1 MGTILEKLDYTYY
14 HIAKAKKN
22 WSNTTKGAFP
32 ISSNLSLFANT
43 LTESNLNNIGY
54 WYCFDAN
61 ATANN
66 VEAGKTFFNGTG
78 KQTGTL
84 VPKAGNLV
92 NSVTFEGT
100 YATSTYYNANNSGC
114 CINPDTGVCI
124 IYVTGGTSV
133 SYESIRFDKTSI
145 PTGAVWGPQSYYED
159 SSMDLG
165 CLYSVLISNI
175 TYPVDVVCN
184 FSSRNASYDY
194 VYADVTITKA

>member
-1 MGTILEKLDYTYY
+1 MGTIAEKLNYTKTW
-14 HIAKAKKN
+14 INKARDN
-22 WSNTTKGAFP
+22 WSNIIYGAAP
-32 ISSNLSLFANT
+32 VDTLSNFANNI
-43 LTESNLNNIGY
+43 TEKNLNLVGIWN
-54 WYCFDAN
+54 CQTAN
-61 ATANN
+61 ADPAN
-66 VEAGKTFFNGTG
+66 VEKGKTYFTG
-78 KQTGTL
+78 SGLHTGTL
-84 VPKAGNLV
+84 EPKAGNLV
-92 NSVTFEGT
+92 NSVTFSGT
-100 YATSTYYNANNSGC
+100 YATSTYYDANNSGC

-124 IYVTGGTSV
+124 IYITGGTSV

-194 VYADVTITKA
+194 VYADITITKV

>member
-1 MGTILEKLDYTYY
+1 MGTIVEKLDYTSYY
-14 HIAKAKKN
+14 ITKAKKN

-43 LTESNLNNIGY
+43 LTELNLNNIGY

-84 VPKAGNLV
+84 EPKAGNLV

-100 YATSTYYNANNSGC
+100 YASSSYYNASNSGC
-114 CINPDTGVCI
+114 CINPDTGKCI
-124 IYVTGGTSV
+124 IYIQGGTSTA
-133 SYESIRFDKTSI
+133 YESIRFDNNSI
-145 PTGAVWGPQSYYED
+145 PTGAIWGPQSYYEYNR
-159 SSMDLG
+159 MDTG
-165 CLYSVLISNI
+165 NLYSILISNI

-184 FSSRNASYDY
+184 FSSQNASYDY
-194 VYADVTITKA
+194 IYVDVTITKA

>member
-1 MGTILEKLDYTYY
+1 MGTIMDKLDYTSYY
-14 HIAKAKKN
+14 ITRAKKN

-61 ATANN
+61 ATASN

-84 VPKAGNLV
+84 KPKAGNLV

-100 YATSTYYNANNSGC
+100 YATSSFYDASNSGC
-114 CINPDTGVCI
+114 CINPDTGKCI
-124 IYVTGGTSV
+124 IYIQGGSSTT
-133 SYESIRFDKTSI
+133 YESIRFDNNSI
-145 PTGAVWGPQSYYED
+145 PTGAVWGPQSYY
-159 SSMDLG
+159 SNPSMPAG
-165 CLYSVLISNI
+165 ELYSVLISNI
-175 TYPVDVVCN
+175 TYPIDVVCN
-184 FSSRNASYDY
+184 FSSRNASADY
-194 VYADVTITKA
+194 VYVDVTITKA

>member
-1 MGTILEKLDYTYY
+1 MGTIAEKLNYTKTW
-14 HIAKAKKN
+14 INKAKEN
-22 WSNTTKGAFP
+22 WSNLTYGA
-32 ISSNLSLFANT
+32 INTDSLSNFANDI
-43 LTESNLNNIGY
+43 TESSLNLVGIWN
-54 WYCFDAN
+54 CQTAN
-61 ATANN
+61 ADPAN
-66 VEAGKTFFNGTG
+66 VEKGKTYFTG
-78 KQTGTL
+78 SGLHIGTL
-84 VPKAGNLV
+84 EPKAGNLV
-92 NSVTFEGT
+92 NSVTFKGT
-100 YATSTYYNANNSGC
+100 YATSTYYDANNSGC

-165 CLYSVLISNI
+165 YLYSVLISNI